1 MNHGLTVDLLY
12 SCMAFA
18 MFCRYTGQY
27 IFYVPFY
34 KDNQHASSLTWWST
48 LTCNDMTILPI
59 KLRLTKLTKQAIDG
73 KGIASNGIIICL
85 TTLFEAL
92 VFLTLHFS
100 FLSTLLRLECEQMF
114 KWRIYIANHHTGRR

>member
-1 MNHGLTVDLLY
+1 MNHGLKVDLLC

-18 MFCRYTGQY
+18 MFHRHTGQY
-27 IFYVPFY
+27 IFYVPFD

-59 KLRLTKLTKQAIDG
+59 KLLLTKLTKQAVDG

-92 VFLTLHFS
+92 VFLRLHFS
-100 FLSTLLRLECEQMF
+100 FLSTLLSLECEQMF
-114 KWRIYIANHHTGRR
+114 KWRMYTANHRTGCR